1 MTFIKIF
8 LVILLIIIG
17 ATFCSLNRQEIV
29 LRYFFGWSTGSF
41 PLFLLIIISLLIG
54 SAIGISMGWE
64 ERRKLRGEAKK
75 LKQRMKELEKEMK
88 VPSVQGETYEKQN
101 NP

>member
-1 MTFIKIF
+1 M
-8 LVILLIIIG
+8 G

-54 SAIGISMGWE
+54 SAIGLSMGWG
-64 ERRKLRGEAKK
+64 ERRRLRGEAKK
-75 LKQRMKELEKEMK
+75 LKQRMKELEQEIKAPR
-88 VPSVQGETYEKQN
+88 VPEEIDEKQN
-101 NP
+101 VS

>member
-1 MTFIKIF
+1 MTLIKIF
-8 LVILLIIIG
+8 LLILLIFIG

-54 SAIGISMGWE
+54 SAIGLSMGWG
-64 ERRKLRGEAKK
+64 ERRSLRGEAKK
-75 LKQRMKELEKEMK
+75 LKRRMKELEQEIKM
-88 VPSVQGETYEKQN
+88 PSVSGESDEKQSVS
-101 NP
+101 

>member
-1 MTFIKIF
+1 M
-8 LVILLIIIG
+8 LIILG

-54 SAIGISMGWE
+54 SAIGLSMGWG
-64 ERRKLRGEAKK
+64 ERRKLRAEAKQ
-75 LKQRMKELEKEMK
+75 LRRRMQELEEEME
-88 VPSVQGETYEKQN
+88 VQPKLGEGNEN
-101 NP
+101 NKISRPPGSSFSN

>member
-1 MTFIKIF
+1 MTLIKIF
-8 LVILLIIIG
+8 LLILLIIIG

-29 LRYFFGWSTGSF
+29 LRYFFGWSTGPF

-54 SAIGISMGWE
+54 SAIGLSMGWE
-64 ERRKLRGEAKK
+64 ERRKLQGEAKK
-75 LKQRMKELEKEMK
+75 LKQRMKELEKETK
-88 VPSVQGETYEKQN
+88 VPSVPGESSEKQN